1 VPTFTELPSDL
12 VVYVGD
18 ASKYVYPAIKPGTH
32 KLGSV
37 IIEVPT
43 EMAPFVTID
52 TVNMTLTY
60 DGTKEAVELKENF
73 AYILNITLKDESV
86 GQSIYN

>member
-1 VPTFTELPSDL
+1 MPTFTEPPSEL
-12 VVYVGD
+12 KIYVGLN
-18 ASKYVYPAIKPGTH
+18 ATYVYPAIKLGTH

-60 DGTKEAVELKENF
+60 DGTKEAVEL
-73 AYILNITLKDESV
+73 
-86 GQSIYN
+86 